1 MPPRVVRIRSE
12 NAEFQHIETLRRNR
26 RKRHR
31 HREFFVEGVRPINRL
46 RANGWPVH
54 AWCYADDA
62 RLSDWARAILDDSTA
77 ATHYEMPSALVAKLS
92 RKDEP
97 SELIAVVEMPADDL
111 ARIPVRDDGVIV
123 LLDRP
128 SSPGNV
134 GTILRSCDALGAH
147 GVIVT
152 GHAIDVYDP
161 EVVAATAGS
170 FFDVPVVRLPSPSE
184 VEAFI
189 AERPLQLVGTSAN
202 ATTPIHDVDLRK
214 PTLLLVGNETHGL
227 AERYRELAH
236 VMATIPMRDDGGATS
251 LNVATATTV
260 LLYELRRQRG
270 S

>member
-1 MPPRVVRIRSE
+1 
-12 NAEFQHIETLRRNR
+12 
-26 RKRHR
+26 
-31 HREFFVEGVRPINRL
+31 
-46 RANGWPVH
+46 
-54 AWCYADDA
+54 
-62 RLSDWARAILDDSTA
+62 
-77 ATHYEMPSALVAKLS
+77 
-92 RKDEP
+92 
-97 SELIAVVEMPADDL
+97 
-111 ARIPVRDDGVIV
+111 
-123 LLDRP
+123 
-128 SSPGNV
+128 
-134 GTILRSCDALGAH
+134 
-147 GVIVT
+147 
-152 GHAIDVYDP
+152 
-161 EVVAATAGS
+161 
-170 FFDVPVVRLPSPSE
+170 VRLPSPSE